1 MKKKLKEFPWEVLII
16 LLFLLMSITSCSRY
30 TIKYEFFTMQWCR
43 ASRHDFFYEVL
54 HDTSPFLYYFMIRPF
69 AILTG

>member
-30 TIKYEFFTMQWCR
+30 TIKYEFLTMQWSR
-43 ASRHDFFYEVL
+43 ASRHDFIYEVL
-54 HDTSPFLYYFMIRPF
+54 N
-69 AILTG
+69 